1 MDSSNATHA
10 VPEARTAHLLPRAPG
25 ATDAVPPAG
34 SPEPASSARP
44 MGARRVGFAALV
56 LSTSGA
62 LLWLMALTLFE
73 GGVDP
78 LGLLMLVLFAL
89 TLPWTT
95 IGFWNAVIGFMVMT
109 FSRDPARAVA
119 PDLCDIPDDSPLE
132 STTALLVCVRNE
144 DTRRLQR
151 NLEWMLQ
158 GLVATGH
165 ADAFHL
171 YLLSDTDEP
180 AIAAAEAEVAAALSA
195 RFGAST
201 PVTWRQREQSTGFK
215 AGNIRDFCERWGS
228 AHPFAI
234 VLDADSVMTAQSM
247 LRLVRIM
254 QARPHLG
261 IVQTLVTGL
270 PSASPFA
277 RVFQFGMR
285 MGMRSY
291 TLGSAAWQGDCGP
304 YWGHNAILRVAPF
317 TDHCQLPVLPG
328 SPPLGGHVLSHDQV
342 EAVLMRRAGYEVRV
356 LPVEDGSWE
365 ENPPALP
372 EFIRRDL
379 RWCQGNMQYLRLLG
393 LRGLLPV
400 SRIQLVLAIA
410 MYIGSLAWIGLMF
423 AGLLRQM
430 PLRPDTG
437 LMLFAA
443 IITMTFAPKLA
454 TLFNVLARR
463 QLRTAFG
470 GTARVLFS
478 AFVEIVL
485 TMLLAPV
492 SAVAISIFLLGLPLG
507 RRVGWTSQQRD
518 AERVPLAVALRCLWP
533 QALVGVVL
541 AGATF
546 WIAPGAFW
554 FGLPIYLGLLLA
566 VPLAMASASPALGR
580 AMARAG
586 ICRTPDE
593 TWPAAAAA
601 DPGTGL
607 FAPGAKA
614 ALAANG

>member
-1 MDSSNATHA
+1 M
-10 VPEARTAHLLPRAPG
+10 LL
-25 ATDAVPPAG
+25 T
-34 SPEPASSARP
+34 
-44 MGARRVGFAALV
+44 
-56 LSTSGA
+56 
-62 LLWLMALTLFE
+62 
-73 GGVDP
+73 
-78 LGLLMLVLFAL
+78 
-89 TLPWTT
+89 
-95 IGFWNAVIGFMVMT
+95 
-109 FSRDPARAVA
+109 
-119 PDLCDIPDDSPLE
+119 C
-132 STTALLVCVRNE
+132 
-144 DTRRLQR
+144 
-151 NLEWMLQ
+151 
-158 GLVATGH
+158 
-165 ADAFHL
+165 
-171 YLLSDTDEP
+171 
-180 AIAAAEAEVAAALSA
+180 
-195 RFGAST
+195 
-201 PVTWRQREQSTGFK
+201 
-215 AGNIRDFCERWGS
+215 RWKD
-228 AHPFAI
+228 
-234 VLDADSVMTAQSM
+234 LDADLPAQPLAGALAISGLYDLEPLRHTPCVMND
-247 LRLVRIM
+247 LRLTPTSV
-254 QARPHLG
+254 ARLSPAFFPRPKGGKLFA
-261 IVQTLVTGL
+261 VVGL
-270 PSASPFA
+270 EESDEFLRQNALI
-277 RVFQFGMR
+277 RDV
-285 MGMRSY
+285 
-291 TLGSAAWQGDCGP
+291 WGP
-304 YWGHNAILRVAPF
+304 TAV
-317 TDHCQLPVLPG
+317 PVCETLPG
-328 SPPLGGHVLSHDQV
+328 ANHFNVLNPLAD
-342 EAVLMRRAGYEVRV
+342 
-356 LPVEDGSWE
+356 
-365 ENPPALP
+365 PASRLHA
-372 EFIRRDL
+372 L
-379 RWCQGNMQYLRLLG
+379 ALRLLG

-533 QALVGVVL
+533 QALVGMVL